1 MVQGSVLGPSSFI
14 NNASSLKP
22 VHPLNKMI
30 KFADDTHLVIPSSN
44 SNSMQ
49 LELDS
54 LSEWAKLSNLS
65 LNLNKSYELIIHN
78 NYNKITPPSLHPS
91 LQRTSSLT
99 ALGVSLIETLNITP
113 HIENINSKCYQ
124 KFHAPK
130 IIRAHGLCG
139 PKLYDITESPIIS
152 RIKYAAPSWCG
163 FANSEH
169 IKQLQSSLNKLIRLN
184 YLPPSYPKIKAIF
197 ASLDKRLFS
206 RVISNPHHVLHQAHF
221 FHGKSQDKKFI
232 FMNNN

>member
-14 NNASSLKP
+14 INASSLKP

-30 KFADDTHLVIPSSN
+30 KFADDTYLVIPSSN
-44 SNSMQ
+44 RNSLQ

-65 LNLNKSYELIIHN
+65 LNLKKSYELIIHN

-99 ALGVSLIETLNITP
+99 ILGGSFTETLNITP
-113 HIENINSKCYQ
+113 HIDNIITKCYQ
-124 KFHAPK
+124 TFHAPK
-130 IIRAHGLCG
+130 IFKAHELYG
-139 PKLYDITESPIIS
+139 PKSYDLTESLIIS

-163 FANSEH
+163 FAN
-169 IKQLQSSLNKLIRLN
+169 N
-184 YLPPSYPKIKAIF
+184 
-197 ASLDKRLFS
+197 
-206 RVISNPHHVLHQAHF
+206 
-221 FHGKSQDKKFI
+221 
-232 FMNNN
+232 

>member
-1 MVQGSVLGPSSFI
+1 MRRFLALFNNKRKYRNKNKILIFYLNRTHSTKFHNKTSSALSKNSRLVQGLVLGPSSFI

-91 LQRTSSLT
+91 LQRTSSLPT
-99 ALGVSLIETLNITP
+99 LGVSFTETLNITP
-113 HIENINSKCYQ
+113 HIGS
-124 KFHAPK
+124 
-130 IIRAHGLCG
+130 
-139 PKLYDITESPIIS
+139 
-152 RIKYAAPSWCG
+152 
-163 FANSEH
+163 
-169 IKQLQSSLNKLIRLN
+169 
-184 YLPPSYPKIKAIF
+184 
-197 ASLDKRLFS
+197 
-206 RVISNPHHVLHQAHF
+206 
-221 FHGKSQDKKFI
+221 
-232 FMNNN
+232 